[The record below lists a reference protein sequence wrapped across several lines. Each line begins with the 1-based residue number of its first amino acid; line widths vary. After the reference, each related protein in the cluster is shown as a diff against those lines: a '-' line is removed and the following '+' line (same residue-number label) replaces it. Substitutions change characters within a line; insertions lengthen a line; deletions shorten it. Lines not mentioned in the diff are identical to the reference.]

1 MLRFTPRVA
10 LVDEAVL
17 LEVRASLRLFGGG
30 RALRARVA
38 AEARRL
44 GAVHLAAAPT
54 ALAALA
60 LARCPVPLAA
70 QAGPVRW
77 SERLDRLP
85 LHAVTAVARQV
96 PMLSRLGC
104 ACLGDVRRLPRA
116 GLARRFGAELL
127 AALDQVYGHRPDTF
141 EWLSLPDTF
150 EARLELPGRVDNA
163 PALMF
168 GARRLLL
175 QLTAWLAARHAG
187 VRSLV
192 LHWQHDFRPQEA
204 DDAGQLPVRTAEL
217 TRDVEHLSRLLSEML
232 AHVRLAAP
240 VGELRLTADEIEALP
255 GEAQALPLQP
265 GAARREGESLQHLLE
280 RLSARLG
287 AQRVLRP
294 VLRPDHRPEA
304 MQQWVCASQ
313 WAALTSRVAAPP
325 AWPTDDAGRMPQP
338 TWLLPEPL
346 PLAVID
352 NRPHHAGPLQLLSSA
367 QRIESGWW
375 DGDEGLA
382 RDYYIAHSERAGLLW
397 IYRERPPG
405 LGWYLH
411 GVFA

>member
-30 RALRARVA
+30 RALRAQVA
-38 AEARRL
+38 GEARRL
-44 GAVHLAAAPT
+44 GAMHLAAAPT

-60 LARCPVPLAA
+60 LARCPVPMPTSAA
-70 QAGPVRW
+70 ALRW

-104 ACLGDVRRLPRA
+104 TCLGDVRRLPRA

-127 AALDQVYGHRPDTF
+127 AALDQVHGHRPETF

-150 EARLELPGRVDNA
+150 AARLELPGRVDNA

-192 LHWQHDFRPQEA
+192 LHWQHDFRPQAA
-204 DDAGQLPVRTAEL
+204 DDGGHLQVRTAEL
-217 TRDVEHLSRLLSEML
+217 TRDVEHLSRLLTEML

-240 VGELRLTADEIEALP
+240 VGELRLTADEIEALA
-255 GEAQALPLQP
+255 GEEPALPLQP
-265 GAARREGESLQHLLE
+265 GLARREGESLQHLLE

-304 MQQWVCASQ
+304 MQHWVCASQ
-313 WAALTSRVAAPP
+313 WAALPAVPPP
-325 AWPTDDAGRMPQP
+325 APSDDAGCMPQP
-338 TWLLPEPL
+338 TWLLPQPL

-352 NRPHHAGPLQLLSSA
+352 NRPHHGGPLQLLSSA